1 MPDVY
6 CRLALVVTLL
16 IAGCS
21 AQADRPATEEEIV
34 VPVLIT
40 LGCWGGVIQYDAH
53 ERKFTVDDTVCKDAR
68 FYHLELSHDLR
79 LISKR
84 ERDASQGQW

>member
-1 MPDVY
+1 MY
-6 CRLALVVTLL
+6 RRLALGVTLL
-16 IAGCS
+16 MAGCS

-34 VPVLIT
+34 APVLIT
-40 LGCWGGVIQYDAH
+40 LGCWGGVIHFVAH

-84 ERDASQGQW
+84 LRDAPQGQW

>member
-1 MPDVY
+1 MHR
-6 CRLALVVTLL
+6 RLALGVTLL
-16 IAGCS
+16 MAGCS
-21 AQADRPATEEEIV
+21 AQADRPATEEQIV
-34 VPVLIT
+34 APVLIK
-40 LGCWGGVIQYDAH
+40 LGCWGGVIHYDAH